1 VCLINL
7 KYFCHLM
14 IKALI
19 RFLLSLC
26 FLLLIGYG
34 HVHAHIR
41 QSSICYSPIKIRKVS
56 EYINACITQN
66 KQAFISTSSSLPK
79 KKRFKL
85 HVPDIE
91 RKEDESI
98 SPEKYLE
105 VSNYFTTIFNALP
118 SAEYFFH
125 NIRNSSAFF
134 KDFSYR
140 SLYKSL
146 YLILQVVR
154 I

>member
-1 VCLINL
+1 L

-41 QSSICYSPIKIRKVS
+41 QSSIYYSPVKIRKGFV
-56 EYINACITQN
+56 YTNVCTLQN
-66 KQAFISTSSSLPK
+66 RHTFISASSSSPK
-79 KKRFKL
+79 KKSFKINA
-85 HVPDIE
+85 PDIE
-91 RKEDESI
+91 RKEDDLITS
-98 SPEKYLE
+98 EKYLE
-105 VSNYFTTIFNALP
+105 ISNYFTTIFYVQPTAG
-118 SAEYFFH
+118 YFFH
-125 NIRNSSAFF
+125 NRKNSLAFF
-134 KDFSYR
+134 KDFSYC
-140 SLYKSL
+140 SLHRSL
-146 YLILQVVR
+146 YLILQVAR